1 MVGRLCPGTNRE
13 SSTNSNRAQSVMR
26 SISSGAV
33 LWDLERWRQNAHWA
47 GHEPLKTCGTS
58 AQLFLANSM
67 KFIENSSAY
76 AFVRELEERMVEAI
90 YVSNDLKPLER
101 IDNGYS
107 TQSVTYEIF
116 G

>member
-1 MVGRLCPGTNRE
+1 
-13 SSTNSNRAQSVMR
+13 
-26 SISSGAV
+26 
-33 LWDLERWRQNAHWA
+33 
-47 GHEPLKTCGTS
+47 
-58 AQLFLANSM
+58 M
-67 KFIENSSAY
+67 KFIEDSSAY

-107 TQSVTYEIF
+107 IQSVTYEIF